1 MTIVWLVVAIINI
14 LTPNVVKAG
23 GIATTGTQRVLDI
36 VPTSIHG
43 RSSIYL
49 GSKDDVLDVIKYYEA
64 EAKSG

>member
-1 MTIVWLVVAIINI
+1 VIYDYHPWSVVVI
-14 LTPNVVKAG
+14 NVVKAG

-43 RSSIYL
+43 RCSIYL
-49 GSKDDVLDVIKYYEA
+49 GSSDDVQDVIKFYEA